1 MILTVRLSCKAL
13 RVGSSLLQLRAR
25 CDPDGQIV
33 GWARRSRR
41 NHFAVTTC
49 ESGAALRLGRRYG
62 AYVTGPHLL
71 PHLPGYI
78 PPDVDM
84 TVVKA
89 QVGDGGVSAPAGTD
103 IAALRQ
109 VVAEAGQDGIDLKIV
124 VVETN
129 PPIDTPLRDIATEV
143 GTAYPGS
150 TVLAV
155 SPSYAGTFSPVFDRV
170 TLEAGQD
177 LAKTGDPV
185 QSSMNFVAELQSPD
199 FPWMPFTIVVVLGVA
214 VAAVFTRMLQVR
226 AKRAV
231 ADVPPAVPVD

>member
-1 MILTVRLSCKAL
+1 M
-13 RVGSSLLQLRAR
+13 
-25 CDPDGQIV
+25 
-33 GWARRSRR
+33 
-41 NHFAVTTC
+41 TTR
-49 ESGAALRLGRRYG
+49 ESDAALRLGRRYG
-62 AYVTGPHLL
+62 ASVTGPHVL

-84 TVVKA
+84 TMVKD
-89 QVGDGGVSAPAGTD
+89 QVADGGVSAPPGAD

-109 VVAEAGQDGIDLKIV
+109 VVADADQDGIDLKIV
-124 VVETN
+124 VIENN

-143 GTAYPGS
+143 GAAYPGS

-155 SPSYAGTFSPVFDRV
+155 SPFYAGTYSPVYDRV

-185 QSSMNFVAELQSPD
+185 QSSKNFVAELQTPD
-199 FPWMPFTIVVVLGVA
+199 FPWMPFTIVLVLGVA

-226 AKRAV
+226 AKRVV
-231 ADVPPAVPVD
+231 ADEQPCGPAE